1 MDSIEKSNLIVLI
14 FLNALSIALSLF
26 AIIIYIMAKHLRVYA
41 FKLVFWM
48 NLADLFRSTSQ
59 LIPKIYDINFSFC
72 EILGV
77 IHVSSS
83 CLTLFWSFVI
93 AVTIYQVLVKKIFDV
108 DKYYNYW
115 LGFGLSICGI
125 LGLVP
130 IFYNSYGNILKD
142 CTLKNNPVGL
152 ITKFVEFYIPAFI
165 IIIFNTV
172 IFYKVYKALNKEN
185 DILGSEDE
193 INAKRLFYYPVI
205 LIITIIPSMI
215 DRAAAFSN
223 FESQNLDFLTNTTW
237 TIQGVLNPLCYSLT
251 KPVKKYI
258 LSGCKKKRSISS
270 EGSELN
276 KASILLD

>member
-1 MDSIEKSNLIVLI
+1 MDSIEEINLIVLML
-14 FLNALSIALSLF
+14 LNSLSISLSLF

-48 NLADLFRSTSQ
+48 NLADLFRSLAQ
-59 LIPKIYDINFSFC
+59 LIPQIYNVNFSFC

-93 AVTIYQVLVKKIFDV
+93 AVTIYQVIVKKILDAE
-108 DKYYNYW
+108 KYYNYW

-130 IFYNSYGNILKD
+130 MFYNSYGNISKD
-142 CTLKNNPVGL
+142 CTLKNNHVGL
-152 ITKFVEFYIPAFI
+152 ITKFAEFYMPAFF

-172 IFYKVYKALNKEN
+172 IFYKVYKALKKENEILGNKE
-185 DILGSEDE
+185 EA
-193 INAKRLFYYPVI
+193 NAKRLFYYPII
-205 LIITIIPSMI
+205 LVITIMPSMI
-215 DRAAAFSN
+215 NRAAAFFN
-223 FESQNLDFLTNTTW
+223 FESQYFSYAINTTW
-237 TIQGVLNPLCYSLT
+237 SLQGVLNPLCYSLT
-251 KPVKKYI
+251 KPVKNYI
-258 LSGCKKKRSISS
+258 LSGCKNKRSISS